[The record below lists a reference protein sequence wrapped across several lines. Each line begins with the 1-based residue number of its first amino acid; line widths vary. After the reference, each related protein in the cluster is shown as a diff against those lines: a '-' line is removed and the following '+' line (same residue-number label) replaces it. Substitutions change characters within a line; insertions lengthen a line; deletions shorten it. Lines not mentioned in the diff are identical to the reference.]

1 MSSPDSESALFMHTQ
16 HAVELETEVN
26 VISLAPEGLGFGNG
40 TISTRNQL
48 QNPEKSGLTPEAL
61 ETGKDIILNDSRVF
75 VEVDE
80 DDDGCGDGRPASV
93 IYQMVSLIPE
103 SPESEL
109 HRQVFNKSRNRAKV
123 FGGGLI
129 AAASML
135 RSAAWG
141 KLAADDSVMTDR
153 KKTAGILKR
162 KGIKFG
168 AHTDNHA
175 HGENCGCGAIDKY
188 PQILKDTLQY
198 EEKIRG
204 VVALYVGD
212 DWNDEWQTDTDAV
225 FESYRDQLARATS
238 FFKDAEGR
246 KTMDFIEESGAVV
259 KELTDD
265 HLEDF
270 VVLNDVDGT
279 TFDQRVFDDIMH
291 ERGMTGA
298 AQAFAVDVWRGRMYA
313 DVVATH
319 AQEELGLDYETTRR
333 RCLIDFIARTTCGP
347 SATLT
352 DGTQPV
358 FYRQ

>member
-1 MSSPDSESALFMHTQ
+1 MEKN
-16 HAVELETEVN
+16 VN
-26 VISLAPEGLGFGNG
+26 VVTLAPEGLGFGNG
-40 TISTRNQL
+40 SISAGNQL
-48 QNPEKSGLTPEAL
+48 QYPEKSGLTQEAF

-80 DDDGCGDGRPASV
+80 EDDGCGDGRPAV
-93 IYQMVSLIPE
+93 TIYRMISAVPE
-103 SPESEL
+103 SHEVER
-109 HRQVFNKSRNRAKV
+109 HKQFYNKSRNRAKV

-141 KLAADDSVMTDR
+141 KVNGNETVLTDR
-153 KKTAGILKR
+153 KKTAAILWK

-175 HGENCGCGAIDKY
+175 NSENCGCGAIDKY
-188 PQILKDTLQY
+188 PQILQDTLQY

-212 DWNDEWQTDTDAV
+212 DWGDDWQVNTNAV
-225 FESYRDQLARATS
+225 FDSYRDQIANAS
-238 FFKDAEGR
+238 GYYKDAEGR

-259 KELTDD
+259 KELADD

-270 VVLNDVDGT
+270 VVLNDVEGT
-279 TFDQRVFDDIMH
+279 TFDQRVFDVIMR
-291 ERGMTGA
+291 ERGVSGT
-298 AQAFAVDVWRGRMYA
+298 AQAFAVDIWRGRMYA
-313 DVVATH
+313 DAVACY
-319 AQEELGLDYETTRR
+319 AEEEYGLDYETTRR
-333 RCLIDFIARTTCGP
+333 RCIVDFIARTTCGP

-358 FYRQ
+358 FFRQAQPTLAA